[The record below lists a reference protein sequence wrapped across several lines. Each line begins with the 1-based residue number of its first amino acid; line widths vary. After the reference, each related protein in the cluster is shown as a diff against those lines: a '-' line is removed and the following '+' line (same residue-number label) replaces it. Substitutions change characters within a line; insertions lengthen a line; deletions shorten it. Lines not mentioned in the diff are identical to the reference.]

1 MTVEDYLPF
10 VAVSATLLA
19 GLSWI
24 IKAQISMRKQFTPNG
39 GSSLRDAVN
48 RLEKDAQEM
57 RADVK
62 DLRNRADESQER
74 IINSVGKVHARLDEH
89 VRDHLTAKEK

>member
-1 MTVEDYLPF
+1 MTTDPLAF
-10 VAVSATLLA
+10 VGLAVALLA

-24 IKAQISMRKQFTPNG
+24 IRAQISMSKQFTPNG
-39 GSSLRDAVN
+39 GSSLRDAIN
-48 RLEKDAQEM
+48 RLEADARDM

-62 DLRNRADESQER
+62 ELRNRSDESNER

-89 VRDHLTAKEK
+89 VRDHLTKGQS

>member
-24 IKAQISMRKQFTPNG
+24 IRAQISMSKQFTPNG
-39 GSSLRDAVN
+39 GASLRDAIN
-48 RLEKDAQEM
+48 RLERDAQET
-57 RADVK
+57 RAEMK
-62 DLRNRADESQER
+62 ELRHHAAESDER
-74 IINSVGKVHARLDEH
+74 IINSVGKVHARLDDH
-89 VRDHLTAKEK
+89 VRDHLQKGQ

>member
-1 MTVEDYLPF
+1 MTTDPLAF
-10 VAVSATLLA
+10 VGLAVALLA

-24 IKAQISMRKQFTPNG
+24 IRAQISMSKQFTPNG

-57 RADVK
+57 RQDIREMRQHE
-62 DLRNRADESQER
+62 DERAER

-89 VRDHLTAKEK
+89 VRDHLNTQK

>member
-1 MTVEDYLPF
+1 MTTDPLAF
-10 VAVSATLLA
+10 VGLAVALLA

-24 IKAQISMRKQFTPNG
+24 IRAQISMSKQFTPNG

-57 RADVK
+57 RAEMRE
-62 DLRNRADESQER
+62 LRHDAAESDER

-89 VRDHLTAKEK
+89 VRDHLNTREK

>member
-24 IKAQISMRKQFTPNG
+24 IKAQISMSKQFTPNG

-57 RADVK
+57 RQDIKAMRMHEDE
-62 DLRNRADESQER
+62 RAER

-89 VRDHLTAKEK
+89 VRDHLTKGQ

>member
-1 MTVEDYLPF
+1 MSTDPLAF
-10 VAVSATLLA
+10 VGLAVALLA

-24 IKAQISMRKQFTPNG
+24 IKAQISMSKQFTPNG

-48 RLEKDAQEM
+48 RLEKDAHEM
-57 RADVK
+57 RQDIK
-62 DLRNRADESQER
+62 EMRTHEDERAER

-89 VRDHLTAKEK
+89 VRDHLNKA

>member
-1 MTVEDYLPF
+1 MSTDPLAF
-10 VAVSATLLA
+10 VGLAVALLA

-24 IKAQISMRKQFTPNG
+24 IRAQISMSKQFTPNG

-48 RLEKDAQEM
+48 RLEKDAHEM
-57 RADVK
+57 RQDIREMRTHE
-62 DLRNRADESQER
+62 DERAER

-89 VRDHLTAKEK
+89 VRDHLQAK

>member
-1 MTVEDYLPF
+1 MSTDPLAF
-10 VAVSATLLA
+10 VGLAVALLA

-24 IKAQISMRKQFTPNG
+24 IRAQIAMGKQFTPNG

-48 RLEKDAQEM
+48 RLEKDAQEA
-57 RADVK
+57 RAEMK
-62 DLRNRADESQER
+62 ELRHRAEESDER

-89 VRDHLTAKEK
+89 VRDHLTKGQ

>member
-24 IKAQISMRKQFTPNG
+24 IRAQIAMGKQFTPNG
-39 GSSLRDAVN
+39 GQSLRDAVN
-48 RLEKDAQEM
+48 RLERDAQEM
-57 RADVK
+57 RAEMRE
-62 DLRNRADESQER
+62 LRHHAAESDER

-89 VRDHLTAKEK
+89 VRDHLTKGQ

>member
-1 MTVEDYLPF
+1 VSTDPLAF
-10 VAVSATLLA
+10 VGLAVALLA

-24 IKAQISMRKQFTPNG
+24 IKAQISMSKQFTPNG

-57 RADVK
+57 RQDIREMRTHE
-62 DLRNRADESQER
+62 DERAER

-89 VRDHLTAKEK
+89 VRDHLNKG

>member
-1 MTVEDYLPF
+1 MTTDPLAF
-10 VAVSATLLA
+10 VGLAVALLA

-24 IKAQISMRKQFTPNG
+24 IRAQIAMGKQFTPNG
-39 GSSLRDAVN
+39 GQSLRDAVN

-57 RADVK
+57 RAEMK
-62 DLRNRADESQER
+62 ELRHHAAESDER

-89 VRDHLTAKEK
+89 VRDHLTKGQ

>member
-1 MTVEDYLPF
+1 MSTDPLAF
-10 VAVSATLLA
+10 VGLAVALLA

-24 IKAQISMRKQFTPNG
+24 IKAQISMSKQFTPNG

-48 RLEKDAQEM
+48 RLEKDAQET
-57 RADVK
+57 RQDIK
-62 DLRNRADESQER
+62 DLRTHEDERAER

-89 VRDHLTAKEK
+89 VRDHLTTKGQ

>member
-1 MTVEDYLPF
+1 MSTDPLAF
-10 VAVSATLLA
+10 VGLAVALLA

-24 IKAQISMRKQFTPNG
+24 IRAQIAMGKQFTPNG

-48 RLEKDAQEM
+48 RLEKDAHEARAEM
-57 RADVK
+57 KELRHRAE
-62 DLRNRADESQER
+62 ESDER

-89 VRDHLTAKEK
+89 VRDHLTKGQ

>member
-1 MTVEDYLPF
+1 MSTDPLAF
-10 VAVSATLLA
+10 VGLAVALLA

-24 IKAQISMRKQFTPNG
+24 IRAQISMSKQFTPIG

-57 RADVK
+57 RAEMRE
-62 DLRNRADESQER
+62 LRHHAAESDER

-89 VRDHLTAKEK
+89 VRDHLNKG

>member
-1 MTVEDYLPF
+1 MTTDPLAF
-10 VAVSATLLA
+10 VGLAVALLA

-24 IKAQISMRKQFTPNG
+24 IKAQISMSKQFTPNG

-57 RADVK
+57 RQDIREMRTHE
-62 DLRNRADESQER
+62 DERAER

-89 VRDHLTAKEK
+89 VRDHLNKG

>member
-1 MTVEDYLPF
+1 MSTDPLAF
-10 VAVSATLLA
+10 VGLAVALLA

-24 IKAQISMRKQFTPNG
+24 IRAQISMSKQFTPNG

-57 RADVK
+57 RAEMK
-62 DLRNRADESQER
+62 ELRRHAAESDER

-89 VRDHLTAKEK
+89 VRDHLTKGQ

>member
-1 MTVEDYLPF
+1 MSAEDYLPF

-24 IKAQISMRKQFTPNG
+24 IRAQISMSKQFTPNG
-39 GSSLRDAVN
+39 GASLRDAVN
-48 RLEKDAQEM
+48 RLERDAQEM
-57 RADVK
+57 RAEMK
-62 DLRNRADESQER
+62 ELRHHAAESDER

-89 VRDHLTAKEK
+89 VRDHLQKGQ

>member
-1 MTVEDYLPF
+1 MSTDPLAF
-10 VAVSATLLA
+10 VGLAVALLA

-24 IKAQISMRKQFTPNG
+24 IRAQIAMGKQFTPNG

-48 RLEKDAQEM
+48 RLEKDAQETRQDIKDM
-57 RADVK
+57 RTHEDE
-62 DLRNRADESQER
+62 RAER

-89 VRDHLTAKEK
+89 VRDHLTKGQ

>member
-1 MTVEDYLPF
+1 
-10 VAVSATLLA
+10 
-19 GLSWI
+19 
-24 IKAQISMRKQFTPNG
+24 
-39 GSSLRDAVN
+39 VN

-89 VRDHLTAKEK
+89 VRDHLTKGQ

>member
-1 MTVEDYLPF
+1 MSTDPLAF
-10 VAVSATLLA
+10 VGLAVALLA

-24 IKAQISMRKQFTPNG
+24 IRAQISMSKQFTPNG

-57 RADVK
+57 RQDIK
-62 DLRNRADESQER
+62 EMRTHEDERAER

-89 VRDHLTAKEK
+89 VRDHLNKG